1 MRSVTE
7 ICSEV
12 ADMVLKS
19 DLPGAA
25 ADDRPFRK
33 SPVIRFGFIYA
44 SALEILGIF
53 LTGCG

>member
-53 LTGCG
+53 LTCCG